1 MTKTNPINDLKLA
14 MDAVSAAILKLAE
27 SKPATTSGEV
37 TQPIKLE
44 LDYDRLGVVIA
55 EAIKTSTKTVLLSP
69 APVQKSE
76 AKPVKSEPV
85 VSKPK
90 AEQKSAID
98 DMDNL
103 DDDLEPKPATK
114 VEKKPAPVEDDL
126 EPVSDIVKEKA
137 KTSPKTVAKPV
148 AKTVDDDDDDDLD
161 VTFTPTDEE
170 AKQARIQN
178 YIDSPSKI
186 REVIVQLM
194 AKHRN
199 SFVKAIKDRIEVT
212 SIESLISEENI
223 ATTADVIV
231 NFEDS
236 VAA

>member
-14 MDAVSAAILKLAE
+14 MDAVSAAVLKLAE
-27 SKPATTSGEV
+27 SKPTSGEV

-55 EAIKTSTKTVLLSP
+55 EAIKTSINVV

-90 AEQKSAID
+90 AEPKPTID
-98 DMDNL
+98 DMDSL
-103 DDDLEPKPATK
+103 DDDLEPKPAAK

-137 KTSPKTVAKPV
+137 KTSPKTVAKPA
-148 AKTVDDDDDDDLD
+148 AKTVVDDDDLD

-170 AKQARIQN
+170 AKQARIQK
-178 YIDSPSKI
+178 YIDNPSKI

>member
-27 SKPATTSGEV
+27 SKPVTTSCEV

-44 LDYDRLGVVIA
+44 LDYERLGAVIA
-55 EAIKTSTKTVLLSP
+55 DAIDGRSIVEQ
-69 APVQKSE
+69 PVQKSE
-76 AKPVKSEPV
+76 AVK
-85 VSKPK
+85 KK
-90 AEQKSAID
+90 AEATKVKAEPKPEID
-98 DMDNL
+98 DIDSL
-103 DDDLEPKPATK
+103 DDDDLEPTPTPKKK
-114 VEKKPAPVEDDL
+114 VDTDEVPDDL
-126 EPVSDIVKEKA
+126 EPKETTAPK
-137 KTSPKTVAKPV
+137 KTEASPKKDTKPV
-148 AKTVDDDDDDDLD
+148 AKTVADDDDDLD
-161 VTFTPTDEE
+161 VTFIPTDEE

-178 YIDSPSKI
+178 YIDNPSKI
-186 REVIVQLM
+186 RKVIVQLM

-236 VAA
+236 AAA